1 MKKKRQMSFGQFLKR
16 LFRVSGFRRR
26 ACKVIEQKNNGTK
39 RPHNDEETRK
49 STRVSACRVGR

>member
-1 MKKKRQMSFGQFLKR
+1 MSFGQFLKR